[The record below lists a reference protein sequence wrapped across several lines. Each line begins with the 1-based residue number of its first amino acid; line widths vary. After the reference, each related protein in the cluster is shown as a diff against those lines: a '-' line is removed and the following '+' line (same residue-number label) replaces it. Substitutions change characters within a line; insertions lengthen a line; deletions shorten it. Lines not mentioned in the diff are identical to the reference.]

1 MLATS
6 DNGTNPH
13 KIYGVRYDHDGYQS
27 AGPQTEIRLSGISN
41 LPQVG
46 NTIYVNKD
54 NFQTSGATN
63 VTLVDVS
70 GLTNFITDQ
79 VPAGT
84 GFPGRRRQMSLVAYL
99 PASTLTEYLT
109 LSFTAAGLSSARAQ
123 AQINQ
128 VVGTMENIA

>member
-54 NFQTSGATN
+54 NFQTTG
-63 VTLVDVS
+63 VVDVS

-84 GFPGRRRQMSLVAYL
+84 GFPGRLRQMSMVAYL